1 MSAVK
6 VTLSPVQNDNG
17 PLALMFAVGF
27 EFTVTTTSFD
37 CAEHPLA
44 NVMSTL

>member
-1 MSAVK
+1 MSAVN

-17 PLALMFAVGF
+17 PLAAMFAVGLL
-27 EFTVTTTSFD
+27 FTVTTTSFD
-37 CAEHPLA
+37 CAEQPLA